1 MLQNLRRAE
10 NEVMR
15 LTENLL
21 LPSIK
26 FRRLLS
32 QWHCKISADN
42 TMRGLYERTC
52 PHHGTQMA
60 TQYLIKLVHS
70 KDHLRKSLYFRI
82 GTFSIKNFCST
93 TRSSARNIW
102 VYLSQ
107 CTPSTTSTSW
117 AAKRQAVLCCIVV
130 EHQTNAALFK
140 ITNDKQITERTK
152 ECHVPTPNHDQPSP
166 ACPGHTDTQNL
177 TKQAMPRQT
186 CHHGKYL
193 AQVC

>member
-1 MLQNLRRAE
+1 
-10 NEVMR
+10 MR

-21 LPSIK
+21 LPPIK
-26 FRRLLS
+26 FRRLLTQYRRIKQS
-32 QWHCKISADN
+32 EDC
-42 TMRGLYERTC
+42 MRGRVPIMGPRSYKFNV
-52 PHHGTQMA
+52 
-60 TQYLIKLVHS
+60 QYLIS
-70 KDHLRKSLYFRI
+70 PYFRI
-82 GTFSIKNFCST
+82 GTFSITNFCST

-152 ECHVPTPNHDQPSP
+152 ECHVPTPNHDQPSLARLGLAWP
-166 ACPGHTDTQNL
+166 HRHTEPD
-177 TKQAMPRQT
+177 QT
-186 CHHGKYL
+186 SHAKTDMSPWKVLGTGVLIALKYL
-193 AQVC
+193 